1 MSDGSRARVLV
12 VEDRASVLKLIATIL
27 ERAYEVT
34 TAADGATALALLGS
48 ADFDVVLTDVR
59 MPKASGFD
67 VLRAAQSRSPGT
79 SVVMMTA
86 YANVPDA
93 VAAIKLGAC
102 DYVAK
107 PVDADELALVVARA
121 VEQRREATGEGV
133 GAVPEET
140 PLAADVSV
148 GFRRAVEVARDDAS
162 RRYLVKLMR
171 AFQGNVTRAAAQAGM
186 TRESLHRVLKRY
198 DVHSEAYKEALEADG
213 RAGPPGRGKN
223 ALE

>member
-1 MSDGSRARVLV
+1 MNDGSRARVLV

-27 ERAYEVT
+27 EPAYEVT
-34 TAADGATALALLGS
+34 TASDGTTALALLGS
-48 ADFDVVLTDVR
+48 APFDVVLTDVR
-59 MPKASGFD
+59 MPGASGFD
-67 VLRAAQSRSPGT
+67 VLRAARTRSPGT

-107 PVDADELALVVARA
+107 PVDADELALAVARA
-121 VEQRREATGEGV
+121 VEQRREEAGADVGE
-133 GAVPEET
+133 ALEEP

-162 RRYLVKLMR
+162 RRYLVRLMR

-198 DVHSEAYKEALEADG
+198 DVRSETYKEASELEG
-213 RAGPPGRGKN
+213 RPGSPGRGKSPVD
-223 ALE
+223 